1 MDPMKVDS
9 LILSETMRRI
19 SLRPYRLHQLLNT
32 KSSSLMK
39 QIIQPQTFNS
49 SYGRLLRSLVAT
61 VDSFSPA
68 TIKTKSFNQFIPDAP
83 SLISQSEEN
92 KKPNWQNP
100 SSSVY
105 RISWMKKASNM
116 IKKSLRL

>member
-9 LILSETMRRI
+9 LILSETMQRI

-61 VDSFSPA
+61 VDSSLPA
-68 TIKTKSFNQFIPDAP
+68 TTKTKSFNQFIPDAL
-83 SLISQSEEN
+83 SLISQSKVN
-92 KKPNWQNP
+92 KKLSWQNP

-105 RISWMKKASNM
+105 KISWMKKTFNM